1 MKMWKVLLP
10 ITAVLLFSGT
20 AVAQSEENE
29 EAQRIEA
36 EAKRDEMESNRAE
49 YSERL
54 REAEERMESAARKI
68 AEITGER
75 LSQWEFIE
83 RRQEM
88 AKKPMIGIT
97 IEGDSDSGAVDGVE
111 VIGITP
117 ESAADDAGLR
127 AGDTITVVNGKS
139 MSAGSS
145 EKANKLLSE
154 VMHDVEEGDE
164 LKIEYARK
172 GNAGSVALTPR
183 IMQSHVFDWAPDV
196 GNIHIERIP
205 GVPDVVREF
214 RFEGGFPFGGSAWGR
229 MELVELNEGLG
240 KYFGTDKGLLVVTA
254 PEAEGIDLQEG
265 DVIHTID
272 DREPK
277 DVRHAMKILGS
288 YQSGEK
294 LKLGIMRDKK
304 KRTLE
309 VEVPDDRR
317 GSLLAPLP
325 VKPASV
331 PVHPEPH
338 RARPAKPAR
347 VAPVHPAQDHATVST

>member
-1 MKMWKVLLP
+1 MKMWKVFLP
-10 ITAVLLFSGT
+10 ITALVLFSGT
-20 AVAQSEENE
+20 AIAQSEED
-29 EAQRIEA
+29 EAVRRIEV
-36 EAKRDEMESNRAE
+36 EAKRHEMESSREE

-54 REAEERMESAARKI
+54 RQAEESMEEAARRI

-75 LSQWEFIE
+75 LSRWEFIE
-83 RRQEM
+83 RGSER

-97 IEGDSDSGAVDGVE
+97 IEGNSDSGAVDGVE
-111 VIGITP
+111 VIGVTP

-127 AGDTITVVNGKS
+127 AGDIITAVNGKS
-139 MSAGSS
+139 MSAKSS

-164 LKIEYARK
+164 LKIDYARK
-172 GNAGSVALTPR
+172 DNTGSVALSPK
-183 IMQSHVFDWAPDV
+183 IMQSQAFAWAPNG

-205 GVPDVVREF
+205 GVPDAVREF
-214 RFEGGFPFGGSAWGR
+214 RFERGFPFGGSAWGR

-240 KYFGTDKGLLVVTA
+240 KYFGTDKGLLVVSA
-254 PEAEGIDLQEG
+254 PEAEGIDLQDG

-272 DREPK
+272 NREPK
-277 DVRHAMKILGS
+277 DVRHAMKILSS

-309 VEVPDDRR
+309 IEVPDDRR
-317 GSLLAPLP
+317 GSLFAPLP
-325 VKPASV
+325 VKPARV
-331 PVHPEPH
+331 PVHPH
-338 RARPAKPAR
+338 PAKPAG
-347 VAPVHPAQDHATVST
+347 PVHPKHDLVTVST

>member
-10 ITAVLLFSGT
+10 MTAVSLFSGT
-20 AVAQSEENE
+20 AVAQSEE
-29 EAQRIEA
+29 
-36 EAKRDEMESNRAE
+36 AKAKQEEMESSKAE
-49 YSERL
+49 YAERL
-54 REAEERMESAARKI
+54 REAEENMEEAARRI

-75 LSQWEFIE
+75 LSQWEFVE

-97 IEGDSDSGAVDGVE
+97 IEGNSDSGAVDGVE
-111 VIGITP
+111 VIGVTP

-127 AGDTITVVNGKS
+127 AGDILTAVNGKS
-139 MSAGSS
+139 MSAKSS

-154 VMHDVEEGDE
+154 VMHDIEEGDE
-164 LKIEYARK
+164 LRIDYARK
-172 GNAGSVALTPR
+172 NNTGSVALVPR
-183 IMQSHVFDWAPDV
+183 IMQSHTFAWAPNG
-196 GNIHIERIP
+196 GNFHIDRIP
-205 GVPDVVREF
+205 GVPEVIREF
-214 RFEGGFPFGGSAWGR
+214 SFQGGFPFGGNAWGR

-240 KYFGTDKGLLVVTA
+240 KYFGTDKGLLVVSA
-254 PEAEGIDLQEG
+254 PEGEGIDLQEG

-277 DVRHAMKILGS
+277 DVRHAMKILSS

-304 KRTLE
+304 KRTLD

-317 GSLLAPLP
+317 GSIVAPLP
-325 VKPASV
+325 VKPV
-331 PVHPEPH
+331 K
-338 RARPAKPAR
+338 PAKNPIHPHPGKPPGAPA
-347 VAPVHPAQDHATVST
+347 HPKPDQADVST